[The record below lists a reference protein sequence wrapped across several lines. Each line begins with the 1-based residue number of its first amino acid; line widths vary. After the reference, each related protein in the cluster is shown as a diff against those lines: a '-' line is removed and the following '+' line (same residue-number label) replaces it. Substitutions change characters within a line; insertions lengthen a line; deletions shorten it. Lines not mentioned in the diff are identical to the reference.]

1 MDGCPLTIALPLDQV
16 LQAVVTHSAIQYS
29 FDLILF
35 LTVDK
40 SWECRLSARDWIGM
54 RNGQL
59 DHRKGWVEAA
69 EVGGESKAV
78 CAMADTGFNDK
89 GA

>member
-1 MDGCPLTIALPLDQV
+1 M
-16 LQAVVTHSAIQYS
+16 H
-29 FDLILF
+29 
-35 LTVDK
+35 K
-40 SWECRLSARDWIGM
+40 
-54 RNGQL
+54 GQL
-59 DHRKGWVEAA
+59 DHREDGVEAA